1 MRMHQQPNNDWKP
14 HTTFHAQSRHLAAM
28 PPNEEKQTKYGNA
41 SNRSETVGHDI
52 ILPDEQSRRDRT
64 ASI

>member
-1 MRMHQQPNNDWKP
+1 MHQQPNTDWKP

-41 SNRSETVGHDI
+41 SNRSENVGHDI
-52 ILPDEQSRRDRT
+52 ILPDE
-64 ASI
+64 